1 MIALRRKLDRL
12 QAIVKKLAK
21 RLKDAG
27 HPQEAALVLKELGR
41 SYKEE

>member
-1 MIALRRKLDRL
+1 MIALHRKVYRL
-12 QAIVKKLAK
+12 QGIVKRLAK

-41 SYKEE
+41 SYEEE